1 MLVNSINS
9 TTDYPSV
16 SPQTPDKKPESKK
29 PQPIEIPPLADESK
43 ADDEISKLQSVLA
56 ENNISLDFSRDE
68 QTDQIVVKLVNDAT
82 GEKLRQF
89 PSEVSLK
96 LSAVYA
102 KLQGQFVDKQG

>member
-9 TTDYPSV
+9 ATDYPSV
-16 SPQTPDKKPESKK
+16 SQQTNKKPEPAEK
-29 PQPIEIPPLADESK
+29 QVAEISTDVESK
-43 ADDEISKLQSVLA
+43 TDEEISKLQSVLA

-68 QTDQIVVKLVNDAT
+68 RTNQIIVKLINDET
-82 GEKLRQF
+82 GEQLRQL